1 MPCTH
6 NNVIDPEEDS
16 NSNDIGIGSVGIV
29 NVEFVLQSPHYALD
43 RVYKMCIGYAST
55 CTARKGGCGHD
66 VFKMFVSW
74 GASSELFEF
83 EMGDG
88 CSLDPIMRTYGEL
101 PRTRTPPILPI
112 SQMHPVSHP
121 DSIDSSNN
129 GIDASWNS
137 DSVTIRPHLLTT
149 KVTLFLCLLSHAK
162 SKITSSARYD
172 DERREDDGAGA
183 NINQS
188 IFT

>member
-1 MPCTH
+1 
-6 NNVIDPEEDS
+6 
-16 NSNDIGIGSVGIV
+16 
-29 NVEFVLQSPHYALD
+29 
-43 RVYKMCIGYAST
+43 
-55 CTARKGGCGHD
+55 
-66 VFKMFVSW
+66 MFVSW